1 MLNRKA
7 AIVLGTFLIG
17 IMALAVPSVAA
28 EDPMGSRD
36 GTNNVTFSSGPL
48 TGLFDGTVPHLR
60 FYARSDAGRTVYQV
74 NFRALIE
81 FSLNSSGD
89 GTFESPELVGRADF
103 DSGTWTPSNFYPV
116 KDSNGVVIG
125 MGFNFTLNSPIQIEE
140 RSGQPAALQPGD
152 VVLRI
157 QAYNATRTVKVNGQD
172 ITINTAEM
180 KIDFVL
186 RNWPFVS
193 SSDKVALQINMHS
206 DFNHFDLNEAT
217 GTQSVDATHDE
228 GALVVEHEFHET
240 RGVQQEVRFASGIVT
255 SSRNIGF
262 FHFVNTATITDSS
275 GQSHSVPVTAAYKGE
290 REGAETF
297 FKLYLAYPYFSTGAT
312 LVHDPSVGLAGGFPT
327 LFLIVGGA
335 AVAGL
340 VAVVVIRRG
349 HVEIQNDSGRN

>member
-1 MLNRKA
+1 
-7 AIVLGTFLIG
+7 
-17 IMALAVPSVAA
+17 
-28 EDPMGSRD
+28 
-36 GTNNVTFSSGPL
+36 
-48 TGLFDGTVPHLR
+48 
-60 FYARSDAGRTVYQV
+60 
-74 NFRALIE
+74 
-81 FSLNSSGD
+81 
-89 GTFESPELVGRADF
+89 
-103 DSGTWTPSNFYPV
+103 
-116 KDSNGVVIG
+116 
-125 MGFNFTLNSPIQIEE
+125 
-140 RSGQPAALQPGD
+140 
-152 VVLRI
+152 
-157 QAYNATRTVKVNGQD
+157 
-172 ITINTAEM
+172 
-180 KIDFVL
+180 
-186 RNWPFVS
+186 
-193 SSDKVALQINMHS
+193 MHS
-206 DFNHFDLNEAT
+206 DFNHFDLNEST
-217 GTQSVDATHDE
+217 GTQSVDATRDE

-262 FHFVNTATITDSS
+262 FHFVNTATITDNS